1 MEDLEERPSP
11 EELLELV
18 ESVENVEFDVGKG
31 YLTVYFGYAPGV
43 GKTYSML
50 YDAHLLLEKGIDIVV
65 GYVETH
71 GRAETEALLKD
82 LEIIEPVIYDY
93 KGLKLR
99 EVNYEK
105 IIQRKP
111 QIVIIDELPH
121 TNPPGFSEEKRYQSI
136 KRVLQAGI
144 DVFTAMNVQHLE
156 SLKDLIYQI
165 TGVEVRE
172 SVPDPFIKDA
182 KEIKLIDL
190 PPEELL
196 VRLSEGKVYVK
207 DMAEEARRRFFKIGN
222 LIALRTLALRVVADQ
237 LDQKLKNYLRRRGI
251 TTPLGLKEKILV
263 GVYASPY
270 ASQLVRATYRIASE
284 LGGVEWIALFVE
296 TEKSKDFTEEEK
308 RWLEKALDLAR
319 RLGGR
324 VECIKGKN
332 VAQEIISYA
341 KREGI
346 TKIVLGK
353 PRREGALTGSIY
365 KNLILETEGI
375 DIYLISSK
383 VKIELPKTT
392 EKKCF
397 SKYLNILRSY
407 FERFG

>member
-1 MEDLEERPSP
+1 MEDLEQRPKP

-18 ESVENVEFDVGKG
+18 ESIENTELDMGKG
-31 YLTVYFGYAPGV
+31 HLTVYFGYAPGV

-50 YDAHLLLEKGIDIVV
+50 YDAHLLKERGIDIVV
-65 GYVETH
+65 GYAETH
-71 GRAETEALLKD
+71 GRPETEALLKD
-82 LEIIEPVIYDY
+82 LEIIEPVIYEY
-93 KGLKLR
+93 KGLKLK
-99 EVNYEK
+99 EVNYER
-105 IIQRKP
+105 IIQRMP
-111 QIVIIDELPH
+111 RIVIIDELPH
-121 TNPPGFSEEKRYQSI
+121 TNPPGFPEEKRYQSI

-165 TGVEVRE
+165 TGVEVKE
-172 SVPDPFIKDA
+172 SVPDPFIKEA

-196 VRLSEGKVYVK
+196 SRLSEGKVYVK

-251 TTPLGLKEKILV
+251 TTPLGFKDKILV
-263 GVYASPY
+263 GIYASPY
-270 ASQLVRATYRIASE
+270 ATHLVRATYRLASE
-284 LGGVEWIALFVE
+284 LGGVEWVALFVE
-296 TEKSKDFTEEEK
+296 TEKTKEFTEEEK
-308 RWLEKALDLAR
+308 KWLERALDLAI
-319 RLGGR
+319 RLGGK

-332 VAQEIISYA
+332 VAQEIINYA

-353 PRREGALTGSIY
+353 PGREGALKGSLY

-375 DIYLISSK
+375 DIYLIAPK
-383 VKIELPKTT
+383 VKVQLPPTT
-392 EKKCF
+392 KNKGIGRYLSILKKWLWK
-397 SKYLNILRSY
+397 SD
-407 FERFG
+407 